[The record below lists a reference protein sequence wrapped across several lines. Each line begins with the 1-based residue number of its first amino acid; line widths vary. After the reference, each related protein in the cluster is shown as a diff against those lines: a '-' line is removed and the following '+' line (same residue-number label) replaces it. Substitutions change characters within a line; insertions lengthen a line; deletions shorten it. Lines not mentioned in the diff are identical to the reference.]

1 MCNISPGDK
10 CRDGRD
16 GDAGSG
22 WFSKSHLYLHY
33 YWKRVCRSKETKK
46 KLGFRVC
53 SLMVLY
59 YPQIIQTKGSYS
71 FLLCG
76 MIIACIGFIL
86 FIGLLLFH
94 RMHRNY
100 LAGTLSDSTLIHCC
114 WTFSYYYSFFY
125 PTTHPP
131 SNSICIPTG
140 TTKKSA
146 MVEEQTAEQNG
157 SAHTEQKEES
167 TSSWG
172 QQHLTFVLLLASVG
186 YEQYVN
192 HDLRHLTISC
202 QMNTVQIFFGSVF
215 ILYCIWVW
223 ML

>member
-22 WFSKSHLYLHY
+22 WFSKSCSYLHY
-33 YWKRVCRSKETKK
+33 YWKRAYRSRETGD

-53 SLMVLY
+53 SLMLFY

-76 MIIACIGFIL
+76 MIIACVGFIL

-100 LAGTLSDSTLIHCC
+100 LAGTLSDSTVIHCC
-114 WTFSYYYSFFY
+114 WTLSSYYSFI
-125 PTTHPP
+125 THPP
-131 SNSICIPTG
+131 PFQLHLHPNRNNKKICHGGG
-140 TTKKSA
+140 TNYRAEWICPHRT
-146 MVEEQTAEQNG
+146 ERGEHEQLRA
-157 SAHTEQKEES
+157 AAPD
-167 TSSWG
+167 
-172 QQHLTFVLLLASVG
+172 FCPLLATVG
-186 YEQYVN
+186 YEQ
-192 HDLRHLTISC
+192 
-202 QMNTVQIFFGSVF
+202 
-215 ILYCIWVW
+215 
-223 ML
+223 